1 MLDFSITFLFTLL
14 NIGVLFFILRL
25 ILFKPVTKLMEE
37 RAAKVRREQE
47 EAGREKE
54 EAGRLH
60 REYQEL
66 LQNARAEKEALI
78 TAARE
83 AAEARAERIIQDGKG
98 QAERLVAGARSQ
110 IAAERS
116 AAFSALKAEAAA
128 LVLLAASRLVR
139 REISGEDS
147 LRQAEFLLQEIG
159 KR

>member
-37 RAAKVRREQE
+37 RAEKARREKE

-54 EAGRLH
+54 EAGRL
-60 REYQEL
+60 RKEYEEL
-66 LQNARAEKEALI
+66 MRNALAEKEALI
-78 TAARE
+78 KAARE
-83 AAEARAERIIQDGKG
+83 AAEAQAERIIQDGKD
-98 QAERLVAGARSQ
+98 QAERLVASARNQ
-110 IAAERS
+110 IGAERS
-116 AAFSALKAEAAA
+116 AAFSALKNEAAA
-128 LVLLAASRLVR
+128 LVLLAASRLIR

-147 LRQAEFLLQEIG
+147 QRQAEFLLQEIG